1 MNVFAFQTYLEFV
14 SPNDNVTVMRY
25 SYKDIGE
32 LINETI
38 LYQFTYDD
46 LAPEQKAILGE
57 SDDPIAQRL
66 LTNLPARTME
76 ELREYMVVTPA
87 QIRLALLQAGIPPA
101 SITAAITQIPDDTAR
116 ETASILWEYAT
127 QFERNHPFVAQIGA
141 ALNKTDE
148 EIDAIFTVAKTLN

>member
-1 MNVFAFQTYLEFV
+1 MNVFVFNNYLEYV
-14 SPNDNVTVMRY
+14 SPNDHVTVLRHQ
-25 SYKDIGE
+25 
-32 LINETI
+32 LIDLPQFKNETI
-38 LYQFTYDD
+38 LYDFSYDD
-46 LAPEQKAILGE
+46 LAPEQKAILPMSE
-57 SDDPIAQRL
+57 DPIAKRL
-66 LTNLPARTME
+66 LTNLPARTIE
-76 ELREYMVVTPA
+76 ELRALMVVTPA